1 MQAETTLVL
10 GSAGFVGSNLAL
22 AASGSGSVVRHA
34 RSALGGTRA
43 ESVVIE
49 LTSSAD
55 VEALLDRT
63 SPTIVVNCV
72 ALADVDRCERDRESA
87 HWLNADLPGIIA
99 AACAARGVDFVHIS
113 SDAVFGGSGQ
123 PHEPSDS
130 TSPVN
135 HYGLTKAEGEL
146 RVFATM
152 PMAIVARTN
161 VVGWSPTGHRS
172 LLEFFHNRLS
182 VGRGVTGFTDVY
194 FRPLSV
200 LDLWPAVTGWVSEVR
215 SGHPGGPRH
224 AVGDTLLSKFEFGQL
239 VAEVFGFDRDLV
251 NPGRASEAGLEAVR
265 SHTLDL
271 LPSPLAIMADGPQW
285 PVPIRDALERL
296 KVAHAG
302 GLHGRLAARMS
313 SESTRGAPS
322 NDS

>member
-1 MQAETTLVL
+1 MKAETTLVL

-22 AASGSGSVVRHA
+22 AAAGSGSVVRHT
-34 RSALGGTRA
+34 RTALGGTKA
-43 ESVVIE
+43 ESVITE

-55 VEALLDRT
+55 VEALLDRA

-72 ALADVDRCERDRESA
+72 ALADVDQCERERGSA
-87 HWLNADLPGIIA
+87 HWLNAELPGVIA

-135 HYGLTKAEGEL
+135 HYGRTKAEGEL
-146 RVFATM
+146 RVLAAM

-161 VVGWSPTGHRS
+161 VVGWSPTGRRS
-172 LLEFFHNRLS
+172 LLEFFHNKLFA
-182 VGRGVTGFTDVY
+182 GRRVTGFTDVY

-200 LDLWPAVTGWVSEVR
+200 LDLWPAVAGWVLEVR

-251 NPGRASEAGLEAVR
+251 KPGRASEAGLEAVR

-271 LPSPLAIMADGPQW
+271 LPSPLPSAAALPRW
-285 PVPIRDALERL
+285 PVPIREALARLSDAHAAGLPERL
-296 KVAHAG
+296 S
-302 GLHGRLAARMS
+302 ARMPS
-313 SESTRGAPS
+313 CGLRGELS